1 MVEVRF
7 VRVVQVAS
15 LFNGWYMSGQSI
27 GMREEYGV
35 GGAGVAD
42 LLSFT
47 RLVWSV
53 TFTHA
58 VFKEVTPSVQSIHM
72 NPA

>member
-1 MVEVRF
+1 
-7 VRVVQVAS
+7 
-15 LFNGWYMSGQSI
+15 
-27 GMREEYGV
+27 MREKYEM

-42 LLSFT
+42 LLSLT

-58 VFKEVTPSVQSIHM
+58 VFREVTPSTQSIHM
-72 NPA
+72 NPV